1 MVDKSEY
8 SWGKLASDYWT
19 LLKGRRGKFIYF
31 TALKAISDLIPFLM
45 VYLLGLIIDFF
56 TNYSSGDSLSN
67 FYIFV
72 AGIGIAGS
80 FQVILRFYAKF
91 RLQTMAAN
99 VRKEA
104 RINAMDKIISLD
116 LDWHEKEESGS
127 KIQKINNGG
136 QKLYDGI
143 ADFSNDGIS
152 IATALLGSLAI
163 FVSLN
168 WKYGLFCSL
177 FLLIYFTGE
186 RYFNKKLEYWK
197 DELNKIREKVSGK
210 MQESVSNIL
219 AVKSLGLK
227 ESINKYS
234 QNQEEEFYKIWEKSK
249 RVSQQ
254 KSKTIK
260 IFSAISYGL
269 FILLVGLDFISGT
282 ITLGLILVFA
292 NYFDRLRRASDNYT
306 NRISKFISVKSA
318 VGRFMTILGI
328 DILEKD
334 EHLKEFP
341 KNWKKIE
348 FKNVDFRYKDKL
360 ILSDF
365 NLTIKRNDKIG
376 VVGKSGCGKSTLA
389 KLLLKLYKPEKGKIL
404 INGKN
409 LNLFSQKSITKSL
422 GIVMQ
427 DSEMFNFSLLENI
440 SISETKINTN
450 KLTESIEISQLESL
464 IKRLPLGLNS
474 LMGEKGYKL
483 SGGERQR
490 VGIARAI
497 YKNSPMIIFDE
508 ATSSLDSETESKIQ
522 KGIDT
527 KLKNKTLIS
536 IAHRLSTLK
545 KMNRIIVMEKGKII
559 EDGTFKELIKKK
571 GTFFNLYRLQNS
583 KK

>member
-1 MVDKSEY
+1 MVPKSEY
-8 SWGKLASDYWT
+8 SWGKLAKDYWT
-19 LLKGRRGKFIYF
+19 LLKGRRGRFIYF
-31 TALKAISDLIPFLM
+31 TSLKSISDLIPFLM
-45 VYLLGLIIDFF
+45 VYLLGNIIDFF
-56 TNYSSGDSLSN
+56 TDFSSGDSLTN
-67 FYIFV
+67 FYFL
-72 AGIGIAGS
+72 AGGIAVAGS
-80 FQVILRFYAKF
+80 FQVLLRFYAKF
-91 RLQTMAAN
+91 TIQTIAAN
-99 VRKEA
+99 VRKES
-104 RINAMDKIISLD
+104 RINAIDKIISLD

-152 IATALLGSLAI
+152 IATALIGSLII
-163 FVSLN
+163 FLSLD
-168 WKYGLFCSL
+168 WKYAVFSFA
-177 FLLIYFTGE
+177 FLLIYFFGE

-197 DELNKIREKVSGK
+197 DELSKIREKVSGK
-210 MQESVSNIL
+210 MQESTSNIL

-234 QNQEEEFYKIWEKSK
+234 LNQENEFYKIWEKTK
-249 RVSQQ
+249 RVNQQ

-269 FILLVGLDFISGT
+269 FILLVGWDFVSGAIS
-282 ITLGLILVFA
+282 LGLILVFV

-306 NRISKFISVKSA
+306 NRIGRFISVKSA

-334 EHLKEFP
+334 EHLEEFP

-348 FKNVDFRYKDKL
+348 FKNVNFRYKEKL

-365 NLTIKRNDKIG
+365 NLTINRNNKIG
-376 VVGKSGCGKSTLA
+376 IVGKSGCGKSTLA
-389 KLLLKLYKPEKGKIL
+389 KLLLKLYKPESGQIL
-404 INGKN
+404 INGKD
-409 LNLFSQKSITKSL
+409 LNLFSQKSITKVL

-440 SISETKINTN
+440 SISESKVTKK
-450 KLTESIEISQLESL
+450 KLIDSIEISQLESL
-464 IKRLPLGLNS
+464 IKKLPNGLKS

-497 YKNSPMIIFDE
+497 YKNTSLIIFDE
-508 ATSSLDSETESKIQ
+508 ATSALDSETEQKIQ

-527 KLKNKTLIS
+527 KLNDKTLIS

-545 KMNRIIVMEKGKII
+545 KMNRIIVIEKGKIV
-559 EDGTFKELIKKK
+559 EDGTFNELIKNK
-571 GTFFNLYRLQNS
+571 GLFNKLYRIQE